1 VRDLIR
7 RVCASQMQL
16 MSHLRWVETFGM
28 RGRCG
33 LWLSGGCRER
43 VGEEL
48 GNERQALGIVSST
61 SET

>member
-1 VRDLIR
+1 MRDLIR
-7 RVCASQMQL
+7 RVCASQRRS
-16 MSHLRWVETFGM
+16 MSHLRWVEAFGR

-33 LWLSGGCRER
+33 LWLSGGCR
-43 VGEEL
+43 GCIDEEL